1 MKNKFTL
8 FFLIIIS
15 LYSCEDDFVSTADW
29 VEQYATYCTLNIKD
43 TAQYARVNR
52 IFLTS
57 GDPYSSVIVADSVN
71 ADTSAIQVLLQMWKG
86 GEQVDSIILRPSTD
100 FQKEDGFFSSS
111 GYYTYKTTKII
122 DPGFD
127 YKLLIRNR
135 ETGYEMITKKQVQV
149 LGNRNLKYAF
159 TESKY
164 FNAAQYQNYAEQLPE
179 YSGSLLP
186 NQFEKRITRLLY
198 YEYTDTDTLMKV
210 LDWRPYY
217 DSIGKGGKEN
227 QLPPEFYMYMGENIP
242 VDPNIKRR
250 AVAVDKMLV
259 INDEELEIYIQ
270 ISNSANSSHHNPTY
284 SSYDKGAGIF
294 ACRYYYTFFG
304 MKLKDVTL
312 HEISWGQYTTNLRFA
327 DENGEWH

>member
-29 VEQYATYCTLNIKD
+29 EEQYAAYCTLNIKD

-57 GDPYSSVIVADSVN
+57 GDPYSSVIIGDSVN
-71 ADTSAIQVLLQMWKG
+71 VDTSAIQVVLQMWKG
-86 GEQVDSIILRPSTD
+86 GEQVDSIILKPSTD
-100 FQKEDGFFSSS
+100 FQKDNGLFSSS
-111 GYYTYKTTKII
+111 GYYTYKTMEIL
-122 DPGFD
+122 DYDYD
-127 YKLLIRNR
+127 YKLVVKNI
-135 ETGYEMITKKQVQV
+135 ETDYSMVGETQI
-149 LGNRNLKYAF
+149 LGTRNLEYAF
-159 TESKY
+159 TEDKR
-164 FNAAQYQNYAEQLPE
+164 FNAAQYLNNAEKLPE
-179 YSGSLLP
+179 YNGSLMP

-217 DSIGKGGKEN
+217 DSVGKKED
-227 QLPPEFYMYMGENIP
+227 QLPQEFYKYMGENIP
-242 VDPNIKRR
+242 VNPNIKRR

-270 ISNSANSSHHNPTY
+270 ISNSANSAHYNTSY

-304 MKLKDVTL
+304 MKLKDATY

>member
-1 MKNKFTL
+1 MKIKFTL
-8 FFLIIIS
+8 LFLIIAT
-15 LYSCEDDFVSTADW
+15 LYSCEDDFVSTAEW
-29 VEQYATYCTLNIKD
+29 KEQYAVYCTLNIKD

-71 ADTSAIQVLLQMWKG
+71 VDTSVIQVVLQWEG
-86 GEQVDSIILRPSTD
+86 GDKPVDSIILRPSTD
-100 FQKEDGFFSSS
+100 FQKEDGTFATSN
-111 GYYTYKTTKII
+111 YYTYKTDELI
-122 DPGFD
+122 DPDFD
-127 YKLLIRNR
+127 YKLVVRNIQ
-135 ETGYEMITKKQVQV
+135 TGYSMTGKTEI
-149 LGNRNLKYAF
+149 LGSRNLEYAF
-159 TESKY
+159 KESKY
-164 FNAAQYQNYAEQLPE
+164 FSSSQYSNYAEQLPD
-179 YSGSLLP
+179 YNGSLLP
-186 NQFEKRITRLLY
+186 NQFDKRITRLLY

-217 DSIGKGGKEN
+217 DSATFKNTNDN
-227 QLPPEFYMYMGENIP
+227 QLPVEFYKYMGENIP
-242 VDPNIKRR
+242 VNPDIKRR

-270 ISNSANSSHHNPTY
+270 MSNSANSSHYNPSY

-304 MKLKDVTL
+304 MKLKDATL
-312 HEISWGQYTTNLRFA
+312 HEISWGQYTTDLRFA